1 LISAKFALER
11 PQLIDRLLLM
21 NPMFGLKTNVV
32 QPILKL
38 MSGQGI
44 RLGESLLGDFS
55 CDNNRG
61 TNQGGYCQF
70 MASHVLAMADF
81 AQSVLCRQWGLA
93 EACKY
98 YSIQYVSWGAAF
110 VAAPLPL
117 GPVAMYALE
126 QLGVDLGQWVGKS
139 LVDDSKKAEAIR
151 KDFGK
156 LAQFQIVTTYMDPF
170 IDNQRIEKVVSE
182 MLKQQWGTEEHSTS
196 LCYWPHELTHGYIY
210 YPSPSSP
217 RYAYHDYI
225 ISALVGFL
233 ARGKHVQIVRQE
245 VSVSQSDFLGDNGW
259 CLENQAQ
266 VKGSGLTVLPQTLS
280 QPSAGYELMSLDER
294 RLHLDILY
302 QGFATITESFN
313 LFAQWRK
320 VEILQLH
327 DPASTFMLALRNY
340 DTFSGSS
347 LVPDVFTLRP
357 PASKQ
362 SSGSC
367 VQVHL
372 LKLNNGIPLLD
383 QVLGKQDKPIA
394 YTFCES
400 LRFVQKICK
409 HLGCHRP

>member
-1 LISAKFALER
+1 MPA
-11 PQLIDRLLLM
+11 
-21 NPMFGLKTNVV
+21 
-32 QPILKL
+32 
-38 MSGQGI
+38 
-44 RLGESLLGDFS
+44 
-55 CDNNRG
+55 
-61 TNQGGYCQF
+61 
-70 MASHVLAMADF
+70 HVLAMADF
-81 AQSVLCRQWGLA
+81 AQSVLCKQWGLA
-93 EACKY
+93 EACKF

-110 VAAPLPL
+110 VAAPL
-117 GPVAMYALE
+117 GPVGVYVSGK
-126 QLGVDLGQWVGKS
+126 LGGALGQWVGKS
-139 LVDDSKKAEAIR
+139 LVEDSKRAEAIR
-151 KDFGK
+151 KGFGK

-217 RYAYHDYI
+217 RSAYHDYI
-225 ISALVGFL
+225 ISALAGFL
-233 ARGKHVQIVRQE
+233 ARGKHVQLVRE
-245 VSVSQSDFLGDNGW
+245 EMSVSQSDFLGEHGR
-259 CLENQAQ
+259 CLENKAQ

-302 QGFATITESFN
+302 QGFATITKLSN

-327 DPASTFMLALRNY
+327 DPASPFILALRNY
-340 DTFSGSS
+340 DTFSGS
-347 LVPDVFTLRP
+347 VPDVFTLRP

-372 LKLNNGIPLLD
+372 VKLNNGIPLLD

-400 LRFVQKICK
+400 LRFVQKICEL
-409 HLGCHRP
+409 LGCHRP